1 MTDEYR
7 NTPPHNDDLLRDTLI
22 QMMSIRGG
30 GRFLVITYNGDDG
43 GADEKLDYASVTG
56 ASRAARGYV
65 CGESGLVYDG
75 ALVYDKVERRV
86 VRQFGSFPE
95 GALPR

>member
-7 NTPPHNDDLLRDTLI
+7 NTPPHDDDSLRDALI

-30 GRFLVITYNGDDG
+30 GRFQVITYNGDDG
-43 GADEKLDYASVTG
+43 GADEKMDYSSA
-56 ASRAARGYV
+56 AKAMRAARGYV
-65 CGESGLVYDG
+65 LGKEGLTYEG

-86 VRQFGSFPE
+86 VRLVGSFPE

>member
-7 NTPPHNDDLLRDTLI
+7 NTPPHDDDSLRDALI

-30 GRFLVITYNGDDG
+30 GRFQVITYNGDDG
-43 GADEKLDYASVTG
+43 GADEKMDYSSVTG
-56 ASRAARGYV
+56 ATRAARGYV
-65 CGESGLVYDG
+65 RGESGLVYDG

>member
-1 MTDEYR
+1 MTDESKS
-7 NTPPHNDDLLRDTLI
+7 TPPHDDDCLRNALI

-43 GADEKLDYASVTG
+43 GADEKMDYSSAAKAV
-56 ASRAARGYV
+56 RAARGYV
-65 CGESGLVYDG
+65 LEKEGLTYEG
-75 ALVYDKVERRV
+75 ALVYDKVERRI

>member
-1 MTDEYR
+1 MTDESKS
-7 NTPPHNDDLLRDTLI
+7 TPPHDDDCLRNALI
-22 QMMSIRGG
+22 KMLSIRGG
-30 GRFLVITYNGDDG
+30 GRFQVITYSGDDG
-43 GADEKLDYASVTG
+43 GADEKLDYSSVTG
-56 ASRAARGYV
+56 ATRAARGYV
-65 CGESGLVYDG
+65 RGESGLVYDG

>member
-1 MTDEYR
+1 MTDESKS
-7 NTPPHNDDLLRDTLI
+7 TPPHDDDCLRNALI
-22 QMMSIRGG
+22 KMMFIRGG
-30 GRFLVITYNGDDG
+30 GRFRVVTYSEDDG

-86 VRQFGSFPE
+86 VRQFGSVPE